1 MCRTRSDER
10 CDFATR
16 IGKVQGLPRVWRP
29 RLFPEVA
36 RRNAAL
42 LKVCLK
48 MNGFN
53 DVGQLVLVREGK
65 VK

>member
-10 CDFATR
+10 SEFATR
-16 IGKVQGLPRVWRP
+16 IGKVQGPPRVGRP
-29 RLFPEVA
+29 RLSPEVA
-36 RRNAAL
+36 RRNTAL